1 MAMSL
6 GLAWQRT
13 PRRAL
18 AERQRRR
25 GETIGATRPHVKPAA
40 GERARPSGP
49 RLTPCVRSNSA
60 HHNEKKRYAEQGLHF
75 MTEQENCAAL
85 QGLRVVECATVIAAP
100 LCGRMLA
107 DFGAEVIHVE
117 PPGKGDHLRT
127 FGFTVDGINPWWK
140 YYARNKKLITLDIS
154 QPKGRDILFE
164 LLKDADVFIEN
175 FRPGRLEGWG
185 ICFEDLHKVNPRLI
199 MVRVTGYGQTGPYA
213 SQPGFG
219 TLMEAMSGFAE
230 MTGEPDGPPTL
241 PQFALADSCAGFYAA
256 MATMFAVYHRDVVG
270 SGKGQV
276 IDVSIWES
284 LFSILGPNA
293 LVEKLTGAAPR
304 RIGNRAPT
312 SAPRNTYK
320 TSDGRFVALA
330 GSTQTTARRL
340 FSVIGSPELIDDPRF
355 ANNMDRV
362 KNVDA
367 LDAYIRE
374 WMSRHTL
381 DEVSAILRQADVP
394 FGPVN
399 SIVDIAAD
407 PHAQARRMIV
417 GAADEGGATLPME
430 GVFPRMVGTPGS
442 IRHAGKSIGADN
454 DEIFRERL
462 GYSQETLDALVK
474 EGIV

>member
-1 MAMSL
+1 
-6 GLAWQRT
+6 
-13 PRRAL
+13 
-18 AERQRRR
+18 
-25 GETIGATRPHVKPAA
+25 
-40 GERARPSGP
+40 
-49 RLTPCVRSNSA
+49 
-60 HHNEKKRYAEQGLHF
+60 
-75 MTEQENCAAL
+75 MTEQENRAVAL
-85 QGLRVVECATVIAAP
+85 QGLKVVECATVIAAP

-127 FGFTVDGINPWWK
+127 FGFTVDGTNPWWK

-154 QPKGRDILFE
+154 KPKGRDILFK
-164 LLKDADVFIEN
+164 LLEDADVFIEN
-175 FRPGRLEGWG
+175 FRPGRLDQWG
-185 ICFEDLHKVNPRLI
+185 IRFEDLQKINPRLI

-230 MTGEPDGPPTL
+230 MTGEADGPPTL
-241 PQFALADSCAGFYAA
+241 PQFALADSCAGFYAT

-293 LVEKLTGAAPR
+293 MVERLTGTSPR

-320 TSDGRFVALA
+320 TRDGRFVALA
-330 GSTQTTARRL
+330 GSTQTTASRL
-340 FSVIGSPELIDDPRF
+340 FSVIGRPELIDDPRF
-355 ANNMDRV
+355 ANNMERV
-362 KNVDA
+362 KNVSA
-367 LDAYIRE
+367 LDALVE
-374 WMSRHTL
+374 QWMGEHTL

-399 SIVDIAAD
+399 TVADIAAD
-407 PHAQARRMIV
+407 PHAKTRQMIV
-417 GAADEGGATLPME
+417 EAPDEDGATLPME
-430 GVFPRMVGTPGS
+430 GVFPRMVDTPGTV
-442 IRHAGKSIGADN
+442 RYAGKSIGADN
-454 DEIFRERL
+454 DEIYREQL
-462 GYSQETLDALVK
+462 GYSQETLDALIR

>member
-1 MAMSL
+1 
-6 GLAWQRT
+6 
-13 PRRAL
+13 
-18 AERQRRR
+18 
-25 GETIGATRPHVKPAA
+25 
-40 GERARPSGP
+40 
-49 RLTPCVRSNSA
+49 
-60 HHNEKKRYAEQGLHF
+60 
-75 MTEQENCAAL
+75 MTEQQNRAVAL
-85 QGLRVVECATVIAAP
+85 QGLKVVECATVIAAP

-127 FGFTVDGINPWWK
+127 FGFTVDGVNPWWK

-154 QPKGRDILFE
+154 KAKGKDILYE

-175 FRPGRLEGWG
+175 FRPGRLDQWG
-185 ICFEDLHKVNPRLI
+185 IRFEDLHELNPRLI

-241 PQFALADSCAGFYAA
+241 PQFALADSCAGFYAT
-256 MATMFAVYHRDVVG
+256 MATMFAIYHRDVIG

-293 LVEKLTGAAPR
+293 LVEKLTGASPR

-320 TSDGRFVALA
+320 TRDGRYVALA
-330 GSTQTTARRL
+330 GSTETTARRL
-340 FSVIGSPELIDDPRF
+340 FSVIGHPELVEDPRF
-355 ANNMDRV
+355 NNNMNRV
-362 KNVDA
+362 KNVAA
-367 LDAYIRE
+367 LDAYVE
-374 WMSRHTL
+374 AWMGKHTL

-399 SIVDIAAD
+399 TIADIARD
-407 PHAQARRMIV
+407 PHAKVRDMIV
-417 GAADEGGATLPME
+417 EVLDEGGVALPME
-430 GVFPRMVGTPGS
+430 GVFPRMADTPGS
-442 IRHAGKSIGADN
+442 VRHAGKSMGADN
-454 DEIFRERL
+454 DEIYRRRL
-462 GYSQETLDALVK
+462 GYSQESLDTLVR
-474 EGIV
+474 EGII

>member
-1 MAMSL
+1 
-6 GLAWQRT
+6 
-13 PRRAL
+13 
-18 AERQRRR
+18 
-25 GETIGATRPHVKPAA
+25 
-40 GERARPSGP
+40 
-49 RLTPCVRSNSA
+49 
-60 HHNEKKRYAEQGLHF
+60 
-75 MTEQENCAAL
+75 MTEQQKRAAAL
-85 QGLRVVECATVIAAP
+85 QGLKVVECATVIAAP

-117 PPGKGDHLRT
+117 APGKGDHLRT

-140 YYARNKKLITLDIS
+140 SYARNKKLITLDIS
-154 QPKGRDILFE
+154 KPKGKEILFE

-175 FRPGRLEGWG
+175 FRPGRLDQWD
-185 ICFEDLHKVNPRLI
+185 IRFEELHEMNPRLI

-293 LVEKLTGAAPR
+293 MVERMTGTSPR

-320 TSDGRFVALA
+320 TRDGRYVALA
-330 GSTQTTARRL
+330 GSTETTARRL
-340 FSVIGSPELIDDPRF
+340 FSVIGRPELVDDPRF
-355 ANNMDRV
+355 NNNMNRV
-362 KNVDA
+362 KNVEA
-367 LDAYIRE
+367 LDAHVEE
-374 WMSRHTL
+374 WMGKHTL
-381 DEVSAILRQADVP
+381 AEVSAILRQADVP

-399 SIVDIAAD
+399 TIADIASD
-407 PHAQARRMIV
+407 PHAQAREMIIEV
-417 GAADEGGATLPME
+417 LDESGLTLPME
-430 GVFPRMVGTPGS
+430 GVFPRMVETPGTV
-442 IRHAGKSIGADN
+442 RHAGKPMGADN
-454 DEIFRERL
+454 DAIYRERL
-462 GYSQETLDALVK
+462 GFSQEALDALAK
-474 EGIV
+474 DGII